1 MSFPKLD
8 MDAFND
14 SLKSLQ
20 TTKQNKEE
28 LSLAAR
34 FGPRL
39 KLDAN
44 EPFRPQAVGYAIYN
58 HDGPSQSFP
67 RHIRLARFTN
77 AVAAIECAIWWD
89 WDINHL
95 YELEHVWVY
104 INSKG
109 NVVGLEGSWHGSV
122 RRLYR
127 GEQIQTN
134 ENNAVV
140 FAAPGKHALGTDIE
154 DFQRHE
160 SLVPGL
166 TSRFAGSHGTLQVD
180 MFAGE
185 IPRTPVSDRYVHSY
199 LTRFAFEP
207 SWDFSKELVINE
219 TLLVPWAALR
229 EWIPG
234 RIDLWLSFLKQEIRP
249 DEYRFL
255 RTAVC
260 STNDQIKVAGD
271 VGMDMV
277 MMEVVQGR
285 WGVPVVINRLSESR
299 GSNLIAALQACHR
312 ARVGVYLVIQE
323 KRSLGWIKR
332 ILRFRDWSDYLM
344 TGSSDKDL
352 LEDVKYALPH
362 YRIVYIQHKLSK
374 DSIEQTLRLKA
385 SYLHFLSQDAENLTE
400 ELIHEA
406 HESNISVIGGPYPE
420 SSRLRKLATLSIDVI
435 VGNNPDQFADL
446 DFHNPG
452 DSFIG

>member
-1 MSFPKLD
+1 
-8 MDAFND
+8 MDAFTD

-20 TTKQNKEE
+20 AAKQHTEQ
-28 LSLAAR
+28 LTLAVE
-34 FGPRL
+34 FGPLL
-39 KLDAN
+39 KLDAD
-44 EPFRPQAVGYAIYN
+44 EPFRPQAVGYTIFHN
-58 HDGPSQSFP
+58 DGPSQSFP

-77 AVAAIECAIWWD
+77 AVTAIEYAIWWD

-109 NVVGLEGSWHGSV
+109 NVVGLEGSWHGSS
-122 RRLYR
+122 RQLYR
-127 GEQIQTN
+127 GEQIQSN
-134 ENNAVV
+134 DNHAVV

-180 MFAGE
+180 MFAGV

-207 SWDFSKELVINE
+207 TWNFSKELLIDE
-219 TLLVPWAALR
+219 KLLVPWTALK

-234 RIDLWLSFLKQEIRP
+234 RIDLWLSYLKQEIRP

-255 RTAVC
+255 RTVAC
-260 STNDQIKVAGD
+260 TTNDHIKVAGEL
-271 VGMDMV
+271 GMDMV
-277 MMEVVQGR
+277 LMDIIQGR
-285 WGVPVVINRLSESR
+285 WGVPVLFNRLSASK
-299 GSNLIAALQACHR
+299 GSNLISALQACHV
-312 ARVGVYLVIQE
+312 ARVGVYLVIQD

-344 TGSSDKDL
+344 TGSSNKNLLADL
-352 LEDVKYALPH
+352 KRELPN
-362 YRIVYIQHKLSK
+362 YRTVYIQDQLSENA
-374 DSIEQTLRLKA
+374 IQETLGLKA
-385 SYLHFLSQDAENLTE
+385 SYFHFRPSTIGNMTE
-400 ELIHEA
+400 DLLFEA
-406 HESNISVIGGPYPE
+406 HESNISIIGGPFSE
-420 SSRLRKLATLSIDVI
+420 SDLIIEVSKLSIDVI
-435 VGNNPDQFADL
+435 VADNPDRFADL
-446 DFHNPG
+446 DFYHPG
-452 DSFIG
+452 PRFIG